1 MSVSPYGLPENF
13 LVLINYIKI
22 SGANYMNALDLLN
35 EKEKNIFAQML
46 KGLSMSEVAD
56 NNMYTADEVN
66 NVKLQIIAKFEQ
78 SSPVKIPETRRFQF
92 IVGS

>member
-1 MSVSPYGLPENF
+1 MVCYNLYRN
-13 LVLINYIKI
+13 IKV

-66 NVKLQIIAKFEQ
+66 NVRLEMIAKFEQ
-78 SSPVKIPETRRFQF
+78 ASPVKSPETRSFK
-92 IVGS
+92 I